1 MASIHDVLHDIY
13 KLSGFLDAHCIAP
26 RLRSTQGIVSRRGM
40 QLNCLRDE
48 PFRACTEGR
57 EDVWFEHRLQAL
69 LSAAAGGGRLA
80 VCRWLVDY
88 DFSCASAMAVAAMN
102 GHAHVVRF
110 LLEEPRGQSRRP
122 LTAEEIAY
130 VRDQGYDDVL
140 EALGLPLVHSRPPET
155 PPKPSPAPAPPVSDA
170 RADAPPSS
178 KAALSV
184 LTDQML
190 MHRIGSFQK
199 DSIRDRMEALEAT
212 FTAPSTDDCDADVE
226 HLVGLWP
233 ALAIMIEDMELLQ
246 DLYDASHRLDLPQLS
261 FANAMYDAAADGQ
274 LDMLQWLHDR
284 GDVPCRPD
292 AMAAAARAGFTE
304 VVRWLLENRPE
315 TAICMDASVL
325 VDVARASDLDM
336 LQLCHDHAL
345 GVFTVEILSMASNF
359 GFRELRIWYLANRTE
374 GLTQEA
380 LEYAPLESVLAM
392 WPSRRHLRAVRGA
405 FSTIFSRACG
415 EVSVTNRAQTFNRML
430 AMNLDLPILSD
441 GYILLAKHVDN
452 IPLLERIHDVVG
464 PAIDELLAPAI
475 KAAASVQFDE
485 MVQYFLGRA
494 AVSREHVL
502 SALSALVC
510 ERDWIGARC
519 LVAQERVLR
528 REDYFEPAL
537 GAASLGDDHIFA
549 LLLPKLQGSSSGVYR
564 LILAASTNEA
574 ISMSTRSALRESAD
588 WSLS

>member
-1 MASIHDVLHDIY
+1 MTSIHDVLHDVY
-13 KLSGFLDAHCIAP
+13 ELSGFLDAHCIAP

-57 EDVWFEHRLQAL
+57 EDVWFEHRLQPL
-69 LSAAAGGGRLA
+69 LCAAAGGGRLA

-155 PPKPSPAPAPPVSDA
+155 PPKPSPAPAPVSDA
-170 RADAPPSS
+170 RADAPASS

-212 FTAPSTDDCDADVE
+212 FTAPSTDDCDSDVE

-292 AMAAAARAGFTE
+292 AMAAAARAGFTD

-325 VDVARASDLDM
+325 EDVARASDLDM

-345 GVFTVEILSMASNF
+345 GVFTVEILSLALNF
-359 GFRELRIWYLANRTE
+359 GFRELQIWYLANRTE
-374 GLTQEA
+374 GLTREA

-392 WPSRRHLRAVRGA
+392 WPSRRHLRAVREA
-405 FSTIFSRACG
+405 FAAIFSRACA
-415 EVSVTNRAQTFNRML
+415 EASVLNRTQTFDRLL

-441 GYILLAKHVDN
+441 GYILLAEHVRN

-475 KAAASVQFDE
+475 KAAARGHDE

-494 AVSREHVL
+494 AVTREHVL

-510 ERDWIGARC
+510 ERSKFGVRC

-528 REDYFEPAL
+528 REDYLEPAI
-537 GAASLGDDHIFA
+537 GAASLGDEDTFA
-549 LLLPKLQGSSSGVYR
+549 VLLPKLQGCSAGVYR
-564 LILAASTNEA
+564 LILQASTNDA
-574 ISMSTRSALRESAD
+574 ISLATQRACRWRYRAR
-588 WSLS
+588 